1 MGAMKKW
8 ASLKKKKQ
16 HQVEEQVTAKETQ
29 TWRRIRNLFSTSF
42 SSSSSTSSFK
52 WKPVEILQT
61 EIVDGVVFKV
71 MYVVEAVVVVSTLC
85 FFYLCCG
92 CHI

>member
-1 MGAMKKW
+1 MGLVMKKW

-16 HQVEEQVTAKETQ
+16 QEQEKEDVTAKETQ
-29 TWRRIRNLFSTSF
+29 TWRRLRNMFSTS
-42 SSSSSTSSFK
+42 SSSFK
-52 WKPVEILQT
+52 WKRVEILQM

-71 MYVVEAVVVVSTLC
+71 MYVVEALVLVSTLC
-85 FFYLCCG
+85 FFYLFCG

>member
-1 MGAMKKW
+1 MGVMMKKW
-8 ASLKKKKQ
+8 ASLKKKKKQ
-16 HQVEEQVTAKETQ
+16 QQEDEHVSTKETH
-29 TWRRIRNLFSTSF
+29 TWRRLRNLFSP
-42 SSSSSTSSFK
+42 SSSSSGK
-52 WKPVEILQT
+52 WMRVEILQT

-71 MYVVEAVVVVSTLC
+71 MYVVEAFVLVSTLC

>member
-1 MGAMKKW
+1 MKKW

-16 HQVEEQVTAKETQ
+16 QQDKEDVTAKETQ
-29 TWRRIRNLFSTSF
+29 TWRRLRNLFSTS
-42 SSSSSTSSFK
+42 SSLSSK
-52 WKPVEILQT
+52 WKRVEILQI

-71 MYVVEAVVVVSTLC
+71 MYVVEALVLVSTLC
-85 FFYLCCG
+85 FFYLFCG

>member
-1 MGAMKKW
+1 MGVMKKW
-8 ASLKKKKQ
+8 ASLKKKK
-16 HQVEEQVTAKETQ
+16 HQQQQDGEQVTAKETQ
-29 TWRRIRNLFSTSF
+29 TWRRLKNLFSTS
-42 SSSSSTSSFK
+42 SSFK
-52 WKPVEILQT
+52 WKSVEILQT

-71 MYVVEAVVVVSTLC
+71 LYVVEALVLVSTLC

>member
-1 MGAMKKW
+1 MMKKW

-16 HQVEEQVTAKETQ
+16 QQQEEEQVMAKETQ
-29 TWRRIRNLFSTSF
+29 TWRRLRNLFSTS
-42 SSSSSTSSFK
+42 SSSSGK
-52 WKPVEILQT
+52 WKRVEIILQE
-61 EIVDGVVFKV
+61 EIVDRVVYKV
-71 MYVVEAVVVVSTLC
+71 MYVVEALVLVSTLC